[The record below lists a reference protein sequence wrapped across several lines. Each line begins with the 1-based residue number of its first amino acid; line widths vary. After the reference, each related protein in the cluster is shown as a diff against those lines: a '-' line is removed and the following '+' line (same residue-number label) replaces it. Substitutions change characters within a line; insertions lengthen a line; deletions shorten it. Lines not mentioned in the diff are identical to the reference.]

1 MASELGWFDG
11 TEIGKTM
18 IVKESK
24 YEEYKKVSSFDKKI
38 WANYINNIYIA
49 ISVIINQ
56 VEQEKLQRKLTLG
69 KDAYIKVKSEIKYL
83 KKDIISDI

>member
-1 MASELGWFDG
+1 MASELGCFDG

-38 WANYINNIYIA
+38 WANYINNIYISQFLLLL
-49 ISVIINQ
+49 IRLN
-56 VEQEKLQRKLTLG
+56 
-69 KDAYIKVKSEIKYL
+69 
-83 KKDIISDI
+83 KKNYKES